1 METQA
6 IKTIKIFSSKY
17 SIFDYLIKIGY
28 NNNVYKIE
36 DEINKNALIKYGSI
50 LVIYDKFNLLK
61 D

>member
-1 METQA
+1 METQS
-6 IKTIKIFSSKY
+6 IKTIKIFTSKY
-17 SIFDYLIKIGY
+17 SIFEYLIKIGY

>member
-6 IKTIKIFSSKY
+6 IKTIKVFTSKY
-17 SIFDYLIKIGY
+17 SIFEYLIKTGY
-28 NNNVYKIE
+28 SNNIYKIE

>member
-1 METQA
+1 MKIQS
-6 IKTIKIFSSKY
+6 IKTIKIFTTKY

-28 NNNVYKIE
+28 SNNIYKIE
-36 DEINKNALIKYGSI
+36 DEINKNGLIKYGSI

>member
-1 METQA
+1 METQS
-6 IKTIKIFSSKY
+6 IKTIKIFTSKY
-17 SIFDYLIKIGY
+17 SLFNYLIKIGY

>member
-6 IKTIKIFSSKY
+6 IKTIKVFNSKFSLFEY
-17 SIFDYLIKIGY
+17 IIKIGY
-28 NNNVYKIE
+28 NNNVYEIE
-36 DEINKNALIKYGSI
+36 KEINKNGLIKYGSI